1 MSMEHRWG
9 KRAPIRMIVEL
20 ECEPH
25 GREPLSGSG
34 CVRDVSV
41 SGAFIETNLPIPPLA
56 AVRMTFQSLTR
67 GRLTRYSIPGFV
79 MRSDAE
85 GIGIEWSELAPVKVV
100 QMLKAQAH
108 VAIEEQAAQVYL
120 TKH

>member
-1 MSMEHRWG
+1 MEHRWG
-9 KRAPIRMIVEL
+9 KRAPIRMVVQL

-41 SGAFIETNLPIPPLA
+41 SGAFIETNLPVPPLLA
-56 AVRMTFQSLTR
+56 IRMTFQYFAR

-79 MRSDAE
+79 MRVEAD

-108 VAIEEQAAQVYL
+108 VDIEEHAAHAHL
-120 TKH
+120 MKH